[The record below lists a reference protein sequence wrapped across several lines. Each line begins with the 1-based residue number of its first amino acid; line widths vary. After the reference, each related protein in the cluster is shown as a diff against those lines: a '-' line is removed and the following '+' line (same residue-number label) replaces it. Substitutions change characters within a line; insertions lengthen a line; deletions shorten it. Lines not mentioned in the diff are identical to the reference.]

1 MEDMKAITIQE
12 IDKMFEDDDKTLLEE
27 IAGMHF
33 VNEKNRKLFIELII
47 KGEEGKLKDLKL

>member
-27 IAGMHF
+27 IAGMRF

-47 KGEEGKLKDLKL
+47 KGEEGKLKNLKL